1 VVTEQATLL
10 LLYPIVELGEVEV
23 VEVVEAVEVVVVE
36 EEQVVAVWQLAQPD

>member
-1 VVTEQATLL
+1 MVTEQATLL

-23 VEVVEAVEVVVVE
+23 VAVVEQEVVEQEV